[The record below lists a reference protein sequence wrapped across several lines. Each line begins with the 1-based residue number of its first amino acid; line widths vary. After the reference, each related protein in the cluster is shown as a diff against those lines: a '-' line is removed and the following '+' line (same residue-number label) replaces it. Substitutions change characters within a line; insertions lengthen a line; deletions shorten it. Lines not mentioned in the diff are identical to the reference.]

1 MNFKPLDGESLSF
14 EYAISTAQHMKTFN
28 QSQKRESALEEK
40 SLCNMQNIWCFR
52 LVYYVFGKKK
62 IEENLAKGKR
72 KHWCLC
78 QEFVL
83 VSAVMSRAP
92 PRVPVS
98 SMSSGCWSS
107 FVTGTNVRRNGQC
120 EKKMCIWMRN
130 SKYKPK
136 SVYDCRGLAVTVQSQ
151 ARRTRARCVGGLR
164 AIVLEW
170 F

>member
-1 MNFKPLDGESLSF
+1 MQ
-14 EYAISTAQHMKTFN
+14 YAKYMMFSISV
-28 QSQKRESALEEK
+28 
-40 SLCNMQNIWCFR
+40 LCFWE
-52 LVYYVFGKKK
+52 KK

-120 EKKMCIWMRN
+120 EKK
-130 SKYKPK
+130 Y
-136 SVYDCRGLAVTVQSQ
+136 VF
-151 ARRTRARCVGGLR
+151 
-164 AIVLEW
+164 E
-170 F
+170 

>member
-1 MNFKPLDGESLSF
+1 MF
-14 EYAISTAQHMKTFN
+14 
-28 QSQKRESALEEK
+28 LE
-40 SLCNMQNIWCFR
+40 
-52 LVYYVFGKKK
+52 KK

-120 EKKMCIWMRN
+120 EKKCVFEWETANINLSLFMTAEDWQSLSNR
-130 SKYKPK
+130 
-136 SVYDCRGLAVTVQSQ
+136 RQGAHGLAVWEACERLFWNGFRLALPAFLLILFS
-151 ARRTRARCVGGLR
+151 RRDTSSFTCQYEHLTLFFRLVTWATIFLGSHSDRSFVFPPC
-164 AIVLEW
+164 
-170 F
+170 